1 MSEISMFDKVILE
14 LEKVTFTKK
23 KIIVKTRKGDVMIEY
38 ENVKEG
44 EYRKKTF
51 FNYLTYL
58 TMQVA
63 IYPPGWLFIK
73 FKKKIG
79 RRSSIAFKIKHEDL
93 LKLPN
98 EIVTALTLYDYFKLG
113 NQ

>member
-1 MSEISMFDKVILE
+1 MHERVILE
-14 LEKVTFTKK
+14 LEKVTFTNK
-23 KIIVKTRKGDVMIEY
+23 KIIVKTKKEDVVIEY
-38 ENVKEG
+38 DNVKEG
-44 EYRKKTF
+44 EYRKNNL
-51 FNYLTYL
+51 FNYLT
-58 TMQVA
+58 MQAA

-98 EIVTALTLYDYFKLG
+98 EIVTALTLYDYFRLG
-113 NQ
+113 N

>member
-23 KIIVKTRKGDVMIEY
+23 KIIVKTRKGDVVIEY
-38 ENVKEG
+38 DNVKEG

-51 FNYLTYL
+51 FNYLT
-58 TMQVA
+58 MQA
-63 IYPPGWLFIK
+63 ALYPPGWLFIK

-98 EIVTALTLYDYFKLG
+98 EIVTALTLYDYYRLG
-113 NQ
+113 N